1 MMQRIRMPL
10 ASRMTLTFGA
20 LILVMAFA
28 VSVVV
33 DQQLARSG
41 HKQLELRVAALTHS
55 LSVISAPYLM
65 SYDYVTLQQIADDAL
80 REPDVSQVVILDK
93 EGLIAGMSGSRGMV
107 GQRAEDPISLRGQIA
122 DQPFSVEE
130 LAGDDDRLLVRVEP
144 VVGSDG
150 QTRWGSLRI
159 AMSLRGAEGEARAV
173 RADVLVFA
181 LIGFLLAFG
190 ASHLLAR
197 RITRHLGRL
206 VEGAEGLARG
216 EWDSSLRIR
225 TGDELEVLADRFRQT
240 ADSLERQRRDLIRAR
255 DETQRLNATLEQ
267 NVEDRTAQ
275 LVESQEKYRLLVEAS
290 PDLLC
295 LVQQGRFRFVNR
307 TFLETFGL
315 TEEQVTG
322 NEFSIDRVVH
332 PDFARAAMEAL
343 DHIERTG
350 EPIDA
355 DWVGVGRGGRALDF
369 EVRGHRVTYQGEP
382 AVELLWVD
390 LTDKKHL
397 LRQLVQNERLRA
409 IGEMT
414 AMVAHNFNNL
424 LAVILGRTQ
433 LILARTD
440 NPTVRRGLEIVRN
453 SALQGGEI
461 VKRIQ
466 EYAGGSSDLPFRE
479 VNAGTILRDVT
490 AYLENLWRVTR
501 SPGAGPVQIELSI
514 EPTPPVIGSETLL
527 ADVLKHILLNAAESM
542 PGGGIVRASVRA
554 LRESIVIRVEDSGV
568 GMAPDV
574 RRRAFDPFFT
584 TKGPHARGLGL
595 SASYG
600 IVQRH
605 RGRIDLH
612 PREEGGTSVEIILPV
627 HRASRPATMP
637 GIDSRVVFRTEEQES
652 ARRLLQGLRD
662 HAGRA
667 GRSETEDPPDEARV
681 A

>member
-1 MMQRIRMPL
+1 MRSVRMPL

-20 LILVMAFA
+20 LILVMSFA

-33 DQQLARSG
+33 DRQLAHSSR
-41 HKQLELRVAALTHS
+41 KQLELRVASLTHS

-80 REPDVSQVVILDK
+80 REPDVVQVVILDK
-93 EGLIAGMSGSRGMV
+93 EGLIAGMSGSREMV

-122 DQPFSVEE
+122 DRPFSIEE
-130 LAGDDDRLLVRVEP
+130 AAGGAEKLLVRVEP
-144 VVGSDG
+144 VVGSEG
-150 QTRWGSLRI
+150 ETRWGSLRI
-159 AMSLRGAEGEARAV
+159 GMSLRRTQDEAQAV
-173 RADVLVFA
+173 RADILLFA
-181 LIGFLLAFG
+181 LIGFLLAVG
-190 ASHLLAR
+190 ASHFVAR
-197 RITRHLGRL
+197 RITRPLGRL
-206 VEGAEGLARG
+206 LEGAEGLERG
-216 EWDSSLRIR
+216 VWDSSLRIR
-225 TGDELEVLADRFRQT
+225 TGDEIEVLAERFRQT
-240 ADSLERQRRDLIRAR
+240 ADNLERQRRDLIRAR

-267 NVEDRTAQ
+267 KVEDRTAQ

-290 PDLLC
+290 PNLFCLL
-295 LVQQGRFRFVNR
+295 QKGSFRFVNR
-307 TFLETFGL
+307 AFLETFGH
-315 TEEQVTG
+315 TEEQVTASD
-322 NEFSIDRVVH
+322 FSIDRVVH
-332 PDFARAAMEAL
+332 PDFARPAIEAL
-343 DHIERTG
+343 AHTERTG
-350 EPIDA
+350 APIDA

-433 LILARTD
+433 LLLARTD

-479 VNAGTILRDVT
+479 VNAGTILRDVA

-514 EPTPPVIGSETLL
+514 EPTPPIVGSETLL

-542 PGGGIVRASVRA
+542 PAGGVVRASVRA
-554 LRESIVIRVEDSGV
+554 SRESVVIRIEDSGI
-568 GMAPDV
+568 GMALDV
-574 RRRAFDPFFT
+574 RKRAFDPFFT

-600 IVQRH
+600 IIQRH

-612 PREEGGTSVEIILPV
+612 PMEEGGTSAEIFLPV

-637 GIDSRVVFRTEEQES
+637 GIDSKVVFRTEEQET
-652 ARRLLQGLRD
+652 ARLLLQGLRD
-662 HAGRA
+662 HSGRA
-667 GRSETEDPPDEARV
+667 GRSETDDHPGEARV